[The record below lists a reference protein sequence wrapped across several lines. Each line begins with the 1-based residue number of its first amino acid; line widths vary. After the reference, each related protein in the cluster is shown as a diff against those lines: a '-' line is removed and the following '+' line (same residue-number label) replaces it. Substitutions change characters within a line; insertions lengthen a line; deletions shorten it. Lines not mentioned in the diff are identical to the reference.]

1 LGKSGIKGSDEMR
14 LYIFEVGR
22 VRFPDRSILS
32 GGPTQGRPVTI
43 PVPAFL
49 VVHRKGLAVIDTGMN
64 LDNWPPKNREDGEMK
79 PEERIDRQIVGA
91 GYKVEDVKYVIM
103 SHLHGD
109 HAGWM
114 SLFPHATFIV
124 RKSELKAA
132 WWPEP
137 FQWSYSFGDYVN
149 TRNYRFVQLDD
160 VEDFDVFLD
169 GSVVCF
175 DTKGHCQG
183 HQSIMVNLPIT
194 GRIVIAGD
202 AVSMSETLDQGILPG
217 VAWNGEAAVRAVSRI
232 QHLRREGC
240 FVLLGHDPEQFGTL
254 KLAPEY
260 YE

>member
-1 LGKSGIKGSDEMR
+1 MK
-14 LYIFEVGR
+14 LYIFQVGT
-22 VRFPDRSILS
+22 VRFPDRSVLT
-32 GGPTQGRPVTI
+32 GGPNQGKPIAI

-49 VVHRKGLAVIDTGMN
+49 VAHEKGFAVIDTGMN

-79 PEERIDRQIVGA
+79 PEERIDRQILKVGCA
-91 GYKVEDVKYVIM
+91 PDEVKYVIM

-114 SLFPHATFIV
+114 TLFPHATFVV

-137 FQWSYSFGDYVN
+137 FQWSYSLGDYAN
-149 TRNYRFVQLDD
+149 TRDYDFIQLDD
-160 VEDFDVFLD
+160 VEDFDLFLD
-169 GSVVCF
+169 GSVICF

-183 HQSIMVNLPIT
+183 HQSVIVNLPVA

-202 AVSMSETLDQGILPG
+202 AVPMWENMEQGLLPG
-217 VAWNGEAAVRAVSRI
+217 VAWNGEAAMRAIARVR
-232 QHLRREGC
+232 HLRKEGG
-240 FVLLGHDPEQFGTL
+240 FVLLGHDPDQFATL
-254 KLAPEY
+254 RLAPEY